1 MVYINERFINPG
13 ECKLMTAQNNGR
25 PSKSFSV
32 RILDKEYHIACP
44 PEAEDDLQLSAHYLD
59 KQMKSIRRTGKVVGL
74 ERIAVMAGLNTS
86 YELLKATRGPA
97 AAAPTVSAPQTATEM
112 HANASSPLVNE
123 KLNELKNRID
133 EALSAHPHSS
143 ETAQINRETT
153 PNVESLLWPE
163 EENSLQVSALEVEY

>member
-1 MVYINERFINPG
+1 
-13 ECKLMTAQNNGR
+13 MTTQNNGR

-44 PEAEDDLQLSAHYLD
+44 PEAEGDLQLSAQYLD
-59 KQMKSIRRTGKVVGL
+59 RQMKSIRRTGKVVGL

-86 YELLKATRGPA
+86 YELLKATRAPA
-97 AAAPTVSAPQTATEM
+97 AAPVVSTPSPTAEM
-112 HANASSPLVNE
+112 HSSATSPLVNE

-133 EALSAHPHSS
+133 EALSAQP
-143 ETAQINRETT
+143 NRETT

>member
-1 MVYINERFINPG
+1 
-13 ECKLMTAQNNGR
+13 MTAQNNGR

-44 PEAEDDLQLSAHYLD
+44 PEAEGDLQLSAQYLD
-59 KQMKSIRRTGKVVGL
+59 RQMKSIRRTGKVVGL

-86 YELLKATRGPA
+86 YELLKATRAP
-97 AAAPTVSAPQTATEM
+97 AAPTISASQTAPEA
-112 HANASSPLVNE
+112 HPAASPLMNE

-133 EALSAHPHSS
+133 EALSAQPHSS
-143 ETAQINRETT
+143 KTTQINRETT
-153 PNVESLLWPE
+153 PNIEALLWPE

>member
-1 MVYINERFINPG
+1 
-13 ECKLMTAQNNGR
+13 MTTQNNGR

-44 PEAEDDLQLSAHYLD
+44 PEAENDLQLSAHYLD

-86 YELLKATRGPA
+86 YELLKATRAPA
-97 AAAPTVSAPQTATEM
+97 APPSPAAQVATETQQT
-112 HANASSPLVNE
+112 SSPLVNE

-133 EALSAHPHSS
+133 EALSAQPH
-143 ETAQINRETT
+143 TAQNMQINREAT
-153 PNVESLLWPE
+153 PNAESLLWPE

>member
-1 MVYINERFINPG
+1 
-13 ECKLMTAQNNGR
+13 MTTQNNGR

-44 PEAEDDLQLSAHYLD
+44 PEAEGDLQLSAQYLD
-59 KQMKSIRRTGKVVGL
+59 RQMKSIRRTGKVVGL

-86 YELLKATRGPA
+86 YELLKATRAPA
-97 AAAPTVSAPQTATEM
+97 AAPVVSTPSPTAEM
-112 HANASSPLVNE
+112 HSNVASPLVNE

-133 EALSAHPHSS
+133 EALSAQPHSS
-143 ETAQINRETT
+143 QTTQINRETT